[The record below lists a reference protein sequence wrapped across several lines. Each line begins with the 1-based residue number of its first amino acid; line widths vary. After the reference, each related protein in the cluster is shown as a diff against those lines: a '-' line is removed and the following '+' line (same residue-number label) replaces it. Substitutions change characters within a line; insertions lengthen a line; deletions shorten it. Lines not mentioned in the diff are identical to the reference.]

1 MPPIKTP
8 PAPVPGLPS
17 QSLPGSYFG
26 AIYTD
31 SAVDAALPTDNDLAP
46 SPVPSRGASVF
57 YPLLLG
63 VLLFVLFNALLT
75 VGVTLSPLNKKFN
88 FSYGN
93 YLPTKI
99 ALLKTH
105 SPQALDV
112 LFLGTSQTNNG
123 FIPSVFE
130 TEFQQAASQ
139 KTTSA
144 AISPPK
150 AKLNAFNLG
159 LPNNRYDIMQGYL
172 QAHVQR
178 YGKPRLVLLE
188 LGPSIQEKDA
198 YFYYLPALYYRTLLE
213 NEPKLAGQ
221 WLTNPLLA
229 DNVKK
234 ELLFSAASVLHQY
247 RFTFSPV
254 NILGKVG
261 DKLEEKVTSKL
272 VTKLHGETV
281 VANGD
286 APQAKGD
293 PLTAPTAAA
302 PANAPVDTF
311 PITPEMGEKGWYPN
325 RPGPHMGSPEGIRLS
340 VNEARKYYIDKQKA
354 VHFDKLKALLTYC
367 RQERIPVVLISWPMH
382 PAFRRVFQQS
392 PLYETYSSGLTA
404 LLAET
409 PTPFINLN
417 EFVPPQSETE
427 AGLFADPRHLAPRGA
442 AYFSGQ
448 LAKMLHE
455 QKRIQPAL
463 LTASPK

>member
-1 MPPIKTP
+1 MSPTKTP
-8 PAPVPGLPS
+8 LTPLSGLPS
-17 QSLPGSYFG
+17 QKQPDSYFG

-31 SAVDAALPTDNDLAP
+31 SSVEAASSTTMNSIPAT
-46 SPVPSRGASVF
+46 RRASVF
-57 YPLLLG
+57 YPLLFG
-63 VLLFVLFNALLT
+63 VLLFILLNGLLT

-99 ALLKTH
+99 ALLKTR

-130 TEFQQAASQ
+130 TKFQ
-139 KTTSA
+139 KTA
-144 AISPPK
+144 AGS
-150 AKLNAFNLG
+150 KLNAFNLG

-178 YGKPRLVLLE
+178 YGKPRLVLVE

-198 YFYYLPALYYRTLLE
+198 YFYYLSALYYRTLLE

-221 WLTNPLLA
+221 WLSNPLLA
-229 DNVKK
+229 DNVKQ

-254 NILGKVG
+254 NILSKVG
-261 DKLEEKVTSKL
+261 GKLEEKVTSKL
-272 VTKLHGETV
+272 VAKLHGETV
-281 VANGD
+281 VANGEV
-286 APQAKGD
+286 PQAKGD
-293 PLTAPTAAA
+293 PLTTPSAAV
-302 PANAPVDTF
+302 PANAPADTF
-311 PITPEMGEKGWYPN
+311 PITPEMTEKGWYPN
-325 RPGPHMGSPEGIRLS
+325 HPGPHMGSPEGIRLS

-367 RQERIPVVLISWPMH
+367 RKEHIPVVLVSWPMH

-392 PLYETYSSGLTA
+392 PLYETYAHGLTA

-417 EFVPPQSETE
+417 DFVPPQSETE

-448 LAKMLHE
+448 LAQMLYE
-455 QKRIQPAL
+455 QKRIQPAS
-463 LTASPK
+463 LTASQR